1 MRHRTRSKSIC
12 YYLLNLVMYTLK
24 EIIFTTVEYRE
35 RKDKEREE
43 AGYIIGKSGIIDKR
57 YECRVCSGIWLANL

>member
-43 AGYIIGKSGIIDKR
+43 AVLYYWK
-57 YECRVCSGIWLANL
+57 IWNNR